1 MEKFSLKWNDYQS
14 NVSKSF
20 QSLRDKE
27 DFCDVTLVGDD
38 YKQVTA
44 HKVILSS
51 SSEYF
56 KTVLKN
62 IGKQAHPVLC
72 LEGMSYQDLQNVL
85 DYVYNGELRIYQED
99 IDRFLT
105 VAQRLR
111 LEGLIGQD
119 DTTDNSGFE
128 ETKTD
133 PCFEDYSVVPEKS
146 VKRTES
152 SPSQNRN
159 LISVAACDFNTMEK
173 LDQKVAESYSKGE
186 DGIFSCHYCPKIF
199 KKGAHIREHVEI
211 HFDGLV
217 LNCSF
222 CDKTVRSRH
231 SLRDHVRK
239 THNWNKNWR
248 KTH

>member
-1 MEKFSLKWNDYQS
+1 MEKFSLKWNDYQI

-51 SSEYF
+51 CSDYF
-56 KTVLKN
+56 NTILKN
-62 IGKQAHPVLC
+62 NGKHTHPVLC

-85 DYVYNGELRIYQED
+85 DYVYNGELKIYQED

-111 LEGLIGQD
+111 LEGLIGQENTLND
-119 DTTDNSGFE
+119 PGFE

-133 PCFEDYSVVPEKS
+133 PFFENDLAVHEKS

-152 SPSQNRN
+152 SQNRN
-159 LISVAACDFNTMEK
+159 MISLEACDFNTMEK
-173 LDQKVAESYSKGE
+173 LDQKVSESYSRGE
-186 DGIFSCHYCPKIF
+186 DGTFSCHYCPKIF
-199 KKGAHIREHVEI
+199 KQGVHIREHVEI

-217 LNCSF
+217 LNCNF
-222 CDKTVRSRH
+222 CDKTFRSRNT
-231 SLRDHVRK
+231 LRVHVYK
-239 THNWNKNWR
+239 KHQ
-248 KTH
+248 HF